1 MVDSSIFVMVFGM
14 ALSIALIVGPIAD
27 ALGKRFKIVSIMGGR
42 RVNDADARGVSK
54 LGGLVIFA
62 SFTVTVLVAQVL
74 PVPRLDPYETVRL
87 AGLLIGGVVIFVVGL
102 LDDIYQFK
110 ALSIFTGQSIAAG
123 IAILFQIFIE
133 FFNNPLTG
141 EQTVPW
147 AYIVTVTLS
156 YFWLVG
162 MMNTVNFLD
171 GLDGLAGGVAFI
183 AGTMLFVNSALRV
196 EPAQTSVSLLMLAL
210 MGASLGF
217 VLYNFYP
224 ARIIMGG
231 GAFYLGYLLGTLSI
245 IGGAKMAAILLVMG
259 LPLMDLVWQAVNRLR
274 RGRSPFEGDRG
285 HVHFRLQDMGFNQR
299 QIVVGYYIFCAF
311 FGVLTLVTE
320 SQLFKFVTLGVMLI
334 LVAIGFGLLARSN
347 QAGSS
352 KS

>member
-1 MVDSSIFVMVFGM
+1 M

>member
-1 MVDSSIFVMVFGM
+1 VVDSSIFVMVFGM